1 LKRTFNL
8 YLQDILEAIERVEQ
22 YTQGMNLEEFSKS
35 KITIDAVLRNLEII
49 GEAATQLPKD
59 KKEKYNKVPW
69 EDIQNF
75 RIVAAHHYWK
85 IDKVTIWDIIENQ
98 LNILSQQIQEILE
111 KEDLEKQEKGREEAK
126 KKSKKSENA
135 I

>member
-1 LKRTFNL
+1 MKRVFNL

-35 KITIDAVLRNLEII
+35 KITMDAVLRNLEII
-49 GEAATQLPKD
+49 GEAATQLLTD

-98 LNILSQQIQEILE
+98 INTLSQQIQEILE
-111 KEDLEKQEKGREEAK
+111 KEDLEKQDKIN
-126 KKSKKSENA
+126 KKS
-135 I
+135 

>member
-1 LKRTFNL
+1 MKRAFNL

-22 YTQGMNLEEFSKS
+22 YTRGMNLEEFSKS
-35 KITIDAVLRNLEII
+35 KITMDAVLRNLEII
-49 GEAATQLPKD
+49 GEAATQLPTD

-98 LNILSQQIQEILE
+98 LNTLSQQIQEILE
-111 KEDLEKQEKGREEAK
+111 KQDKIKESKEK
-126 KKSKKSENA
+126 
-135 I
+135 

>member
-1 LKRTFNL
+1 MKRVFSL
-8 YLQDILEAIERVEQ
+8 YLQDILEAIERVGQ

-35 KITIDAVLRNLEII
+35 KITMDAVLRNLEII

-111 KEDLEKQEKGREEAK
+111 KEDLEKQEKEH
-126 KKSKKSENA
+126 KSEKNQK
-135 I
+135 

>member
-1 LKRTFNL
+1 MKRTFNL

>member
-1 LKRTFNL
+1 MKRVFNL

-35 KITIDAVLRNLEII
+35 KITMDAVLRNLEII
-49 GEAATQLPKD
+49 GEAATQLLTD

-98 LNILSQQIQEILE
+98 LNTLSQQIQEILE
-111 KEDLEKQEKGREEAK
+111 KEDLEKQDKIN
-126 KKSKKSENA
+126 KKS
-135 I
+135 

>member
-1 LKRTFNL
+1 LKRAFNL

-35 KITIDAVLRNLEII
+35 KITMDAVLRNLEII
-49 GEAATQLPKD
+49 GEAATQLLTD

-98 LNILSQQIQEILE
+98 LNTLSQQIQEILE
-111 KEDLEKQEKGREEAK
+111 KEDLEKQDKIN
-126 KKSKKSENA
+126 KKS
-135 I
+135 

>member
-1 LKRTFNL
+1 MKRAFNL

-35 KITIDAVLRNLEII
+35 KITMDAVLRNLEII
-49 GEAATQLPKD
+49 GEAATQLLTD

-98 LNILSQQIQEILE
+98 LNTLSQQIQEILE
-111 KEDLEKQEKGREEAK
+111 KEDLEKQDKIN
-126 KKSKKSENA
+126 KKS
-135 I
+135 